1 MSGWDAS
8 QKICGLGTF
17 SGAILACGHPVAF
30 VGGQRISSVTLRG
43 GLRPS
48 PCPWN
53 SPWGLQTKE
62 MPGAG
67 RDVGRGLSTC
77 CRGSLEH
84 EWPGWVS
91 VQARA
96 LSPRGQG
103 LVRLAA
109 GGIGLRS
116 RLRAVW

>member
-62 MPGAG
+62 TPGEGGVMWGGDCPPVAVAAWSMSGLAG
-67 RDVGRGLSTC
+67 
-77 CRGSLEH
+77 
-84 EWPGWVS
+84 
-91 VQARA
+91 
-96 LSPRGQG
+96 
-103 LVRLAA
+103 
-109 GGIGLRS
+109 
-116 RLRAVW
+116 